1 MLHSKKFINL
11 MLVFVL
17 FAVAVS
23 VSGCATIIGK
33 SAPGRLSILSNP
45 SNAKVIIANANGIQI
60 FSGRT
65 PTIVMLE
72 KKAGYFRAKS
82 YSITFSKNG
91 FETKTIPL
99 GMSVNGW
106 YLGGN
111 LIFGG
116 LIGWFVVDPL
126 TGAMWSLN
134 THKIDPTLNAI
145 SKGLL
150 IEHSK

>member
-1 MLHSKKFINL
+1 MLRSKTFTNL

-17 FAVAVS
+17 FAVAIG

-33 SAPGRLSILSNP
+33 GAPGRLSIRSNP
-45 SNAKVIIANANGIQI
+45 SNAKVIITNASGIQI
-60 FSGRT
+60 FNGKT
-65 PTIVMLE
+65 PTIVTLQ
-72 KKAGYFRAKS
+72 KRAGYFRAQS
-82 YSITFSKNG
+82 YSVTLSKNG

-99 GMSVNGW
+99 NMYVNGW

-116 LIGWFVVDPL
+116 LIGWFLVDPL

-150 IEHSK
+150 IEHNK